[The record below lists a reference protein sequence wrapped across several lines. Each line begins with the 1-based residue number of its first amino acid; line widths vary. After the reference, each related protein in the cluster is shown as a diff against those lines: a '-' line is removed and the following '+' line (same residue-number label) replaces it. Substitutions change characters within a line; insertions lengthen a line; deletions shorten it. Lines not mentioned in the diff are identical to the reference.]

1 LSLQTYAQQQIA
13 RELPQAQ
20 KLAND
25 IVVFAKTQHK
35 NQLCEFLAYKLLS
48 QTYRATLPNH
58 LKASR
63 IGNSTNDDPVHNYEI
78 LVDMINLEI
87 DQIGIKMN
95 AVVQQK
101 LIKVKEIVG
110 EEGFEE
116 YINSHSPEEINILIK
131 EGLKNG
137 DKH

>member
-1 LSLQTYAQQQIA
+1 MSLRTYAQQQIA
-13 RELPQAQ
+13 RELPAAQ

-25 IVVFAKTQHK
+25 VVVFAKTQHK
-35 NQLCEFLAYKLLS
+35 NQLCEFLAYKLLA

-63 IGNSTNDDPVHNYEI
+63 IGSLSNDDPVPNYEI

-101 LIKVKEIVG
+101 LIKVKEIIG

-116 YINSHSPEEINILIK
+116 YIRSHSPEEINKLIK
-131 EGLKNG
+131 EGLNNG
-137 DKH
+137 NKH